1 MADENTIFIW
11 SNGHPYSSKKE
22 YGQMISLNEQEFG
35 KPFTNVFINTCI
47 PLAACFSKF
56 VGARNVIVD
65 RECSANNADVGF
77 FGASALKK
85 STEMGLVDCA
95 WIVSCAD
102 AGNFDCLRL
111 DEFPPNLFKEFG
123 GFKGI
128 SSYTNVINLWNE
140 VPDFPKDKKNSA
152 TTGFIAYL
160 LARKLHPDSRIVL
173 VNFGV
178 RDKRFMRTTKV
189 HDIEFE
195 DMYFNE
201 NKVERLWI

>member
-1 MADENTIFIW
+1 MADESTIFIW

-22 YGQMISLNEQEFG
+22 YGQMVLLNEQEFG
-35 KPFTNVFINTCI
+35 KPYTNVFINTCI
-47 PLAACFSKF
+47 PLAACPSKF

-85 STEMGLVDCA
+85 HTEMGLVDCA
-95 WIVSCAD
+95 WVVSYD
-102 AGNFDCLRL
+102 GNSNFCCKRL
-111 DEFPPNLFKEFG
+111 DEFPPNLFQKFG
-123 GFKGI
+123 AFRDL
-128 SSYTNVINLWNE
+128 SSYSLNINLSDE
-140 VPDFPKDKKNSA
+140 VPEFPKDKKNSA

-160 LARKLHPDSRIVL
+160 MSRKLHPESRIVL

-195 DMYFNE
+195 DMYFND
-201 NKVERLWI
+201 NKIERLWI